1 MALRMLQN
9 GRDMHG
15 SFICPALSCP
25 ALPCPA
31 VSGFN
36 PKIAESQIDAQLPVG
51 FGKGETPSARV
62 RVKARVSQPA
72 GHSGR

>member
-1 MALRMLQN
+1 
-9 GRDMHG
+9 MHG
-15 SFICPALSCP
+15 SFICP

-36 PKIAESQIDAQLPVG
+36 PKIAESQIDVQVPGGV
-51 FGKGETPSARV
+51 GKGETPSLRVRV

-72 GHSGR
+72 GHSAR